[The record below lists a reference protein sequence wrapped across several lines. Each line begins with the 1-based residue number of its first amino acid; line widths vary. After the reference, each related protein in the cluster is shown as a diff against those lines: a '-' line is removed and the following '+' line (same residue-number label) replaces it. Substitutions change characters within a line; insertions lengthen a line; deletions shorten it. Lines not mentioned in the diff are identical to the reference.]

1 MDETPPPRTTPG
13 ARAEECWQ
21 PWSRKCE
28 PVGRS
33 FNAEGGEE
41 LLRLDAGSSSRSP
54 YRQSLSLW
62 RMVSTGYVNPGAD
75 PGAGVGA
82 VVVVR
87 GACLAV
93 VCLEPMDPV
102 RLTAVVARLLPV
114 LKHLAGRR
122 NLVSDASLR
131 PDDRVIVTRTWMEL
145 VDALELLLCQPRP
158 TGPRTAVFSTSPEAS
173 SAAMAA
179 LDDANLLPAEVTQ
192 HTEMRTRLV
201 VPGATHT
208 GWLVTVPPTSDI
220 AQMALGMATL
230 AEDPGVDAIVCVAD
244 APTPEA
250 SRQIADM
257 LDRLSA
263 EHPEMTLVSAA
274 ALTPGQPDAGNR
286 VPTVPGIDRAMR
298 AVANVRIA

>member
-1 MDETPPPRTTPG
+1 L
-13 ARAEECWQ
+13 
-21 PWSRKCE
+21 SRKCE

-33 FNAEGGEE
+33 LNAEGGDE
-41 LLRLDAGSSSRSP
+41 LVRLDGGCWARSP

-62 RMVSTGYVNPGAD
+62 RLVSTEYVNRVPD
-75 PGAGVGA
+75 PGAGLD
-82 VVVVR
+82 VVVVVP

-102 RLTAVVARLLPV
+102 RLTAVLARSLPV
-114 LKHLAGRR
+114 TKHLTGRR
-122 NLVSDASLR
+122 NLVSEASLT
-131 PDDRVIVTRTWMEL
+131 PGDRVIVTRTWMEL
-145 VDALELLLCQPRP
+145 VDTVELLLCQPRP

-250 SRQIADM
+250 SRQVADM

-263 EHPEMTLVSAA
+263 DHPEMTLVSAA
-274 ALTPGQPDAGNR
+274 ALSPGQQDVGNR
-286 VPTVPGIDRAMR
+286 VPTVPGMDRAMR

>member
-1 MDETPPPRTTPG
+1 
-13 ARAEECWQ
+13 
-21 PWSRKCE
+21 
-28 PVGRS
+28 
-33 FNAEGGEE
+33 
-41 LLRLDAGSSSRSP
+41 
-54 YRQSLSLW
+54 
-62 RMVSTGYVNPGAD
+62 
-75 PGAGVGA
+75 
-82 VVVVR
+82 
-87 GACLAV
+87 
-93 VCLEPMDPV
+93 
-102 RLTAVVARLLPV
+102 
-114 LKHLAGRR
+114 
-122 NLVSDASLR
+122 
-131 PDDRVIVTRTWMEL
+131 
-145 VDALELLLCQPRP
+145 LELLLCQPRP

-250 SRQIADM
+250 SRQVADM

-263 EHPEMTLVSAA
+263 DHPEMTLVSAA

>member
-13 ARAEECWQ
+13 VRAEEGWQ
-21 PWSRKCE
+21 PSSRTYE
-28 PVGRS
+28 PVGPFLS
-33 FNAEGGEE
+33 AEGGE
-41 LLRLDAGSSSRSP
+41 RLVRHDAGSSSRSP
-54 YRQSLSLW
+54 YWQSLSLW
-62 RMVSTGYVNPGAD
+62 RMVSTGNVNREAD

-87 GACLAV
+87 DACLAV

-102 RLTAVVARLLPV
+102 RLTAVVARILHA
-114 LKHLAGRR
+114 LKHQAGRR
-122 NLVSDASLR
+122 NPVCGASLS
-131 PDDRVIVTRTWMEL
+131 PDSQVIVTRTWMEL
-145 VDALELLLCQPRP
+145 VDTLELLLFQPRP

-179 LDDANLLPAEVTQ
+179 LDDANLLSAEVTQ

-201 VPGATHT
+201 IPGATHT
-208 GWLVTVPPTSDI
+208 GWLVTVPPTSEI

-230 AEDPGVDAIVCVAD
+230 AEDPGVDAIICVAD

-250 SRQIADM
+250 SRQVADM

-263 EHPEMTLVSAA
+263 DHPEMTLVSAA
-274 ALTPGQPDAGNR
+274 ALAPGQPDAGNR

>member
-1 MDETPPPRTTPG
+1 MDETPPLRTTPD
-13 ARAEECWQ
+13 ARAEESWQ
-21 PWSRKCE
+21 PLSRKCE

-41 LLRLDAGSSSRSP
+41 LVRHDAGSSSRSP
-54 YRQSLSLW
+54 YRQALPWW
-62 RMVSTGYVNPGAD
+62 RMVSTGYVNRQAD
-75 PGAGVGA
+75 PDAGVGA

-93 VCLEPMDPV
+93 VCLQPMDPV

-114 LKHLAGRR
+114 LKHPARR
-122 NLVSDASLR
+122 SNPVSEASPS

-145 VDALELLLCQPRP
+145 VDTMELLLRQPRP

-220 AQMALGMATL
+220 TQMALGMATL

-250 SRQIADM
+250 SRQVADM

-263 EHPEMTLVSAA
+263 DHPEMTLVSAA
-274 ALTPGQPDAGNR
+274 ALSPGQQDAGNR
-286 VPTVPGIDRAMR
+286 VPTVPGMDRAMR

>member
-13 ARAEECWQ
+13 ARAEESWQ
-21 PWSRKCE
+21 PLSRKCE

-75 PGAGVGA
+75 PGAGVG
-82 VVVVR
+82 
-87 GACLAV
+87 LAV
-93 VCLEPMDPV
+93 VCLESMDPV

-250 SRQIADM
+250 SRQVADM

-263 EHPEMTLVSAA
+263 DHPEMTLVSAA